1 MSAAAS
7 SAAAGPPR
15 RIIVLGATGSIGAS
29 ALEIVADLRHAG
41 QSSGL
46 RVVGLSAQ
54 RRAKELYA
62 LAAACGAQCVALGER
77 SASGSGGAPCR
88 EITGAGAAERLVRD
102 VAQRGDLVLNAIVG
116 AAGLAPTLAAIEC
129 GCDVALANKESLVAA
144 GDIVMRRA
152 KAQGVRIIPVDSEHA
167 ALALCLRGV
176 RMNEVRRLV
185 LTASGGPFLDW
196 PLPRMAAASLEEALR
211 HPNWNMGP
219 KITIDCASLMNK
231 AFERIEAHWLFGIAP
246 QKLHAVVHPQSIVH
260 GFVELQDGAVIAQLA
275 RADMKIPIRQ
285 AITNACDGGGGDR
298 LDLCALGTLEF
309 RPIDSERFPAVALA
323 HRVMEAGGTAGA
335 TFNGANEAA
344 VEAFRAGAIR
354 FGRICELVREA
365 LDELPVHA
373 AHEPQEI
380 FAADESARRFVVARV
395 ARSTATIR
403 S

>member
-7 SAAAGPPR
+7 RAAAGPPR

-29 ALEIVADLRHAG
+29 ALDIIADLRRAG
-41 QSSGL
+41 ESPAL
-46 RVVGLSAQ
+46 KVIGLSAQ
-54 RRAKELYA
+54 RRAQELYA
-62 LAAACGAQCVALGER
+62 HAAACGAECVALGEP
-77 SASGSGGAPCR
+77 SGSACGRAPCR

-116 AAGLAPTLAAIEC
+116 AAGLAPTLAAIES

-152 KAQGVRIIPVDSEHA
+152 TAQGVRIIPVDSEHA

-176 RMNEVRRLV
+176 RMDEVRRLV

-196 PLPRMAAASLEEALR
+196 PLPRMAAASVDEALR
-211 HPNWNMGP
+211 HPNWSMGP

-231 AFERIEAHWLFGIAP
+231 AFELIEAHWLFGIAP

-285 AITNACDGGGGDR
+285 AITNACDGGAGER

-309 RPIDSERFPAVALA
+309 RPIDPERFPAVALA
-323 HRVMEAGGTAGA
+323 QRVMEAGGTAGA
-335 TFNGANEAA
+335 IFNGANEAA
-344 VEAFRAGAIR
+344 VDAFRAGTIR
-354 FGRICELVREA
+354 FGGICELVRAA

-373 AHEPQEI
+373 AREPEDI
-380 FAADESARRFVVARV
+380 FAADESARRFVSARV
-395 ARSTATIR
+395 SRTAATIR